1 MMTSSTDEPVRESQ
15 LSEHAGCVADPEQ
28 AGAGCVGPTGEE
40 SQADA
45 PPPAAGDSA
54 GCAAP
59 APMEASAAQ
68 ATPPQSL
75 REFERALRGLG
86 FSRLQAE
93 HIARKGFEGATATA
107 APAPEPEPDTDM
119 QTLMAALQRRAA
131 ALKGT

>member
-1 MMTSSTDEPVRESQ
+1 MMTSSTDDPVRQSQ
-15 LSEHAGCVADPEQ
+15 LSAHAGCVAGPEQ

-45 PPPAAGDSA
+45 PPPAAGDGA

-59 APMEASAAQ
+59 APMGASAAQ

-86 FSRLQAE
+86 FTRLQAE
-93 HIARKGFEGATATA
+93 HIARDGFKANAQAIEA
-107 APAPEPEPDTDM
+107 EPDHD
-119 QTLMAALQRRAA
+119 RAA
-131 ALKGT
+131 ILELRDALARSVALLKKA